1 MRIGIDGN
9 PILRNRGGVGWHAY
23 HLLHALLDLKEDIE
37 FVCYIEPGA
46 LRRRGSEPIEDWE
59 RDPRLTWAEVGRF
72 TRRWRGTLDRLDL
85 YHGMNFRMRT
95 AGRHGGVVTIHD
107 LWLDRHPQYSTK
119 LFGQR
124 GSFHRTRR
132 TAWRARKVITVSEH
146 SANDIVSL
154 YGVPR
159 ERITVVYNGVS
170 DEFRPTIQPY
180 ALSEVR
186 ARLRIS
192 TDRFILFA
200 GGADPRKNHQTLIR
214 AFARVG
220 ELLSSYS
227 LIMVGEAIHRFG
239 DIYET
244 ARTFGLEDRVVC
256 TGLLS
261 FEDLRLLY
269 SHADVFVFPSVYE
282 GFGMPVLEAMAC
294 GAPVI
299 TSNTTALPEVA
310 GDAAVLV
317 NPERV
322 EEMADAIVRVLDD
335 QGLRESLRTKGFQ
348 RAKQFTWERAARQT
362 LAVYREVCS
371 QTPELSIENR

>member
-1 MRIGIDGN
+1 MRIGIDAN
-9 PILRNRGGVGWHAY
+9 PIFRNRGGVGWHIY
-23 HLLHALLDLKEDIE
+23 HLVRALLDLKDDLE
-37 FVCYIEPGA
+37 FVCYVEPGA
-46 LRRRGSEPIEDWE
+46 LRRRDSETIEEWE
-59 RDPRLTWAEVGRF
+59 QDPRLTWVEVGRF

-95 AGRHGGVVTIHD
+95 AGRYGGVVTIHD

-146 SANDIVSL
+146 SAQDIVSL

-170 DEFRPTIQPY
+170 DQFRPVGYPS
-180 ALSEVR
+180 ALEEIR
-186 ARLRIS
+186 ARLGLP
-192 TDRFILFA
+192 TERFILFA

-214 AFARVG
+214 AYARVA
-220 ELLSSYS
+220 ELLGGHS
-227 LIMVGEAIHRFG
+227 LVMVGEASHRFG
-239 DIYET
+239 NIYET
-244 ARTFGLEDRVVC
+244 ARTFGLEDRVSC
-256 TGLLS
+256 PGPLS
-261 FEDLRLLY
+261 VEDLGLLY
-269 SHADVFVFPSVYE
+269 SCADVFVFPSIYE

-299 TSNTTALPEVA
+299 TSKTTALPEVA

-317 NPERV
+317 DPVHV
-322 EEMADAIVRVLDD
+322 EELADAIVRVLDD
-335 QGLRESLRTKGFQ
+335 QDLRESLRAKGFE
-348 RAKQFTWERAARQT
+348 RVKRFTWEQAARRT
-362 LAVYREVCS
+362 LKVYRQVCS
-371 QTPELSIENR
+371 QKP